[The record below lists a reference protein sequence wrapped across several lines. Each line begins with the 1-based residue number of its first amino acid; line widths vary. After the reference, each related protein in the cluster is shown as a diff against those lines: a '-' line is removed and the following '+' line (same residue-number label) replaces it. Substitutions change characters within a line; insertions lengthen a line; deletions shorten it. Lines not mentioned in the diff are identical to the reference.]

1 MTAQTALD
9 LSIEL
14 TAMHFRI
21 RGLPA
26 EPFAE
31 LFSLS
36 DADLAQRLAV
46 RCRVEADHGYP
57 CRISLTD
64 ARIGDEVIL
73 INHEHLAVAS
83 PYRSRHAIYVREG
96 EVQFDAVDEVPQ
108 MLRKRLLS
116 LRGFDAD
123 GMMTSADVVEGREL
137 ETAIAR
143 QLTDPRTAYLHA
155 HIARPGCYAA
165 HIERA

>member
-1 MTAQTALD
+1 
-9 LSIEL
+9 
-14 TAMHFRI
+14 MHFRI

-31 LFSLS
+31 LFTLS
-36 DADLAQRLAV
+36 DLELAQRFAERRTV
-46 RCRVEADHGYP
+46 DAAHGYP

-64 ARIGDEVIL
+64 AKIGDEVIL
-73 INHEHLAVAS
+73 VNHEHLAVAT
-83 PYRSRHAIYVREG
+83 PYRSRHAIYVRAG
-96 EVQFDAVDEVPQ
+96 EVRFDAVDEVPQ

-137 ETAIAR
+137 EAAIAS
-143 QLTDPRTAYLHA
+143 QLADPRTRYLHA

>member
-1 MTAQTALD
+1 
-9 LSIEL
+9 
-14 TAMHFRI
+14 MHFRI

-26 EPFAE
+26 EPFAG
-31 LFSLS
+31 LFGLA
-36 DADLAQRLAV
+36 DAELAQRFAL
-46 RCRVEADHGYP
+46 RRTADAAHGYP

-64 ARIGDEVIL
+64 AQVGDEVIL
-73 INHEHLAVAS
+73 VNYEHLAVAT
-83 PYRSRHAIYVREG
+83 PYRSRHAIYVRAG
-96 EVQFDAVDEVPQ
+96 EVRFDAVDAVPD
-108 MLRKRLLS
+108 MLRRRLLS

-137 ETAIAR
+137 ETAITR

>member
-1 MTAQTALD
+1 
-9 LSIEL
+9 
-14 TAMHFRI
+14 MHFRI

-26 EPFAE
+26 ESFAN

-36 DADLAQRLAV
+36 DPELVQHLAV
-46 RCRVEADHGYP
+46 RRKVDADHGFP

-64 ARIGDEVIL
+64 AKVGDEVIL
-73 INHEHLAVAS
+73 VNYEHLAVAT
-83 PYRSRHAIYVREG
+83 PYRSRYAIYVRADEA
-96 EVQFDAVDEVPQ
+96 QFDAVDVVPD
-108 MLRKRLLS
+108 MLRRRLLS
-116 LRGFDAD
+116 LRGFDTE

-137 ETAIAR
+137 EAAIER
-143 QLTDPRTAYLHA
+143 QLADPSTRYLHA